1 MTLITREEVLKI
13 ARMSHIHVRED
24 EIEPLVKQLEQVLT
38 YARRVVTINFDESES
53 LDRHKQVNV
62 MRADIAVSQDVQPIL
77 AQAPEREGDFFV
89 VQAILDTK

>member
-38 YARRVVTINFDESES
+38 YARRVVNVGSGDSGA
-53 LDRHKQVNV
+53 LNGHKQVNV
-62 MRADIAVSQDVQPIL
+62 MRPDKAISQDAQPLL

-89 VQAILDTK
+89 VQAILDIK